1 MSGPNPSL
9 ARDLA
14 ATRSTLLRGMATPQ
28 GGYASATNLS
38 TEPETDICIIVE
50 GCYPYIP
57 GGVSGWIDWLM
68 RTQNDL
74 SFSVVTLWPR
84 PTTQPPRYQLPPN
97 VKSFSHL
104 YLQDFGDR
112 PVTKAAIPPEADALA
127 DALGDYMMHGSLAQ
141 LQAVMEQLDKVKRT
155 LPLAVMFNSPVA
167 WQIVRRMYARTMPYS
182 SFLDF
187 FWAWRA
193 LLGGLFAT
201 LEFPL
206 PRARVYH
213 TISTGYAGLLA
224 ARAGLE
230 TGRPA
235 LLTEHGIY
243 TNERRIEL
251 LMADWLADTVDKG
264 HALDDP
270 RLDLRDLW
278 IRSFEAYAR
287 TCYEGCTDVVTLYE
301 DNQRAQRILGAP
313 EQRLSVIANGI
324 DVGKFGRVPLV
335 ADTERPTMCLI
346 GRVVPIKDVKSFITA
361 ASLLKQRIPDLRA
374 LILGPT
380 DEDEVYN
387 AECVALVE
395 TLGCGDCVE
404 FTGTVNIL
412 DYMPKVHVAVLT
424 SLSESQPLVI
434 LEAGAAGIPFVATN
448 VGSCREI
455 IEGRADEQP
464 PLGPGGIVCD
474 LVSPSQIADAVGL
487 LLLDKAKRRAYGE
500 ALRARVRQTY
510 TSQQA
515 VDAYQG
521 LYRRLIDAA

>member
-1 MSGPNPSL
+1 
-9 ARDLA
+9 
-14 ATRSTLLRGMATPQ
+14 
-28 GGYASATNLS
+28 
-38 TEPETDICIIVE
+38 V
-50 GCYPYIP
+50 
-57 GGVSGWIDWLM
+57 
-68 RTQNDL
+68 
-74 SFSVVTLWPR
+74 
-84 PTTQPPRYQLPPN
+84 QL
-97 VKSFSHL
+97 
-104 YLQDFGDR
+104 
-112 PVTKAAIPPEADALA
+112 
-127 DALGDYMMHGSLAQ
+127 
-141 LQAVMEQLDKVKRT
+141 EQVKRT

-167 WQIVRRMYARTMPYS
+167 WQIVRRMYARMMPYS

-251 LMADWLADTVDKG
+251 LMADWVADTVDKG

-270 RLDLRDLW
+270 RLDLRC
-278 IRSFEAYAR
+278 S
-287 TCYEGCTDVVTLYE
+287 DVVTLYE

-324 DVGKFGRVPLV
+324 DVAKFGRVPLV
-335 ADTERPTMCLI
+335 SDTERPTMCLI

-361 ASLLKQRIPDLRA
+361 ASILKARIPDLRA

-380 DEDEVYN
+380 DEDKEYN

-455 IEGRADEQP
+455 IEGRADERP
-464 PLGPGGIVCD
+464 PLGPGGIVTD
-474 LVSPSQIADAVGL
+474 LVSPAQIADAVGE

-515 VDAYQG
+515 VDAYQV
-521 LYRRLIDAA
+521 LYRRLINAG

>member
-1 MSGPNPSL
+1 MTNATVHLRPRTSPDAAVSPLSL
-9 ARDLA
+9 A
-14 ATRSTLLRGMATPQ
+14 S
-28 GGYASATNLS
+28 S
-38 TEPETDICIIVE
+38 EPETDVCIIVE

-97 VKSFSHL
+97 VKSFRHL
-104 YLQDFGDR
+104 YLQDFGER
-112 PVTKAAIPPEADALA
+112 PVTRSAIPVETDALA
-127 DALGDYMMHGSLAQ
+127 DALAEYLMHGSLVQ
-141 LQAVMEQLDKVKRT
+141 LQAVMVQLQHVKRT
-155 LPLAVMFNSPVA
+155 MPLAVMFNSPVA
-167 WQIVRRMYARTMPYS
+167 WQIVRRMYGRTMPYS

-251 LMADWLADTVDKG
+251 LMADWVADTVDKG

-278 IRSFEAYAR
+278 IRAFEAYAR
-287 TCYEGCTDVVTLYE
+287 TCYEGCSDVVTLYA

-324 DVGKFGRVPLV
+324 DVARFGRVPL
-335 ADTERPTMCLI
+335 APDTEPPTMGLI

-361 ASLLKQRIPDLRA
+361 AALLRDRVPGLRA
-374 LILGPT
+374 MILGPR
-380 DEDEVYN
+380 DEDKEYD
-387 AECVALVE
+387 AECSALVE
-395 TLGCGDCVE
+395 TLGVQDVVV
-404 FTGTVNIL
+404 FTGTVNVL
-412 DYMPKVHVAVLT
+412 DYLPKIHVAVLT
-424 SLSESQPLVI
+424 SLSESQPLVV
-434 LEAGAAGIPFVATN
+434 LEAGAAGIPFVSTN

-464 PLGPGGIVCD
+464 PLGPGGIVTD
-474 LVSPSQIADAVGL
+474 LVSPAQIADAVGTL
-487 LLLDKAKRRAYGE
+487 LLNKDKRRAYGE

-515 VDAYQG
+515 VDAYQV
-521 LYRRLIDAA
+521 LYRRLIEAP